1 MRTTYFRTGG
11 GSLAVL
17 AMLASIQTASAAAT
31 PSTTQPPGVAR
42 ISDVG
47 GNVAITRSDSA
58 QTVAARAN
66 APLLT
71 SDALSTGANG
81 RAEVQ
86 LDDQTFIRQDS
97 GAQARLAQA
106 GARGNA
112 FQLAS
117 GTAELRRFAN
127 EPSSAAIDTPSI
139 SVRPQA
145 ASAFR
150 VSVRDGE
157 TFVTPTSGR
166 VELVGAHIDRVI
178 QPGNTFVVR
187 GSAAAPQFTTIATV
201 PNARFDQ
208 WVARRDRLEDGYN
221 GFGLANN
228 GLVGVSQL
236 NAYGRWVSTRQYG
249 QVWVPNGV
257 GNTWAPYQN
266 GQWTWEPYYGYTWV
280 GNEPWGW
287 APYHYG
293 RWFNSSTVP
302 GSGWAWVPGVETTTT
317 TVTSYPAVYNPPPA
331 IYQPGS
337 YYPNGYYSNG
347 YYPNGYYQNGY
358 PGSVTSSLWMPATVA
373 FLDLMAQQNGGASNG
388 LLTGLFAGLL
398 GGYPAAYG
406 NTYPSY
412 YGTAYPANVNVA
424 WVPLAPNEPA
434 YPWWG
439 TWQTAPSW
447 TTTTYTSAPQVTVN
461 NYYRYVTVENVT
473 RIYRNV
479 VVPNAV
485 TVVSARNFA
494 AGRFADRIAFANL
507 RDSLRTIAVVRNA
520 LPIMPTAANLRI
532 GAPISGPARPAS
544 FAAFPAVARVPAF
557 TAVRPALAETVRK
570 AYQLPETRAQ
580 LAAVEQ
586 PRPIEQARSIEQPRR
601 PVTPPMIRPRDYA
614 PPPAQRAPR
623 ASAPERPYAAPRP
636 VAARPPQQRHVAPA
650 PRAAADA
657 KSGGAQSHHHDE
669 Q

>member
-31 PSTTQPPGVAR
+31 TSTPQPPGVAR
-42 ISDVG
+42 ISDAG
-47 GNVAITRSDSA
+47 GNVAITRSDST
-58 QTVAARAN
+58 QSVAARTN

-86 LDDQTFIRQDS
+86 LDDQTFVRQDS

-106 GARGNA
+106 GARGNRL
-112 FQLAS
+112 QLAS
-117 GTAELRRFAN
+117 GTVELRRFAKDR
-127 EPSSAAIDTPSI
+127 SSAAIDTPSI

-150 VSVRDGE
+150 VSVRGGE

-166 VELVGAHIDRVI
+166 VELVGAHIDRII

-187 GSAAAPQFTTIATV
+187 GSAAAPQLTTIATEQ
-201 PNARFDQ
+201 NAGFDQ
-208 WVARRDRLEDGYN
+208 WVAERDRLEDGYN
-221 GFGLANN
+221 GFGLANS

-236 NAYGRWVSTRQYG
+236 NSYGRWVTTRQYG

-257 GNTWAPYQN
+257 SNTWAPYQN

-293 RWFNSSTVP
+293 RWFNSSSIP
-302 GSGWAWVPGVETTTT
+302 GSGWAWVPGAQTT
-317 TVTSYPAVYNPPPA
+317 TVPSYPTVYNPPVV
-331 IYQPGS
+331 YQPGS
-337 YYPNGYYSNG
+337 YYAGGYYPSGYYQNGYNPSG
-347 YYPNGYYQNGY
+347 YYPNGY
-358 PGSVTSSLWMPATVA
+358 PGDVASSLWMPATVA

-388 LLTGLFAGLL
+388 LLTGLLAGLL
-398 GGYPAAYG
+398 GGYGSPYATAYLAYGYPAAYG
-406 NTYPSY
+406 NTYPPY

-447 TTTTYTSAPQVTVN
+447 TTTAYTSAPQVTVN
-461 NYYRYVTVENVT
+461 NYYRYVTVQNVT
-473 RIYRNV
+473 RIYR
-479 VVPNAV
+479 
-485 TVVSARNFA
+485 
-494 AGRFADRIAFANL
+494 
-507 RDSLRTIAVVRNA
+507 
-520 LPIMPTAANLRI
+520 
-532 GAPISGPARPAS
+532 
-544 FAAFPAVARVPAF
+544 
-557 TAVRPALAETVRK
+557 
-570 AYQLPETRAQ
+570 
-580 LAAVEQ
+580 
-586 PRPIEQARSIEQPRR
+586 
-601 PVTPPMIRPRDYA
+601 
-614 PPPAQRAPR
+614 
-623 ASAPERPYAAPRP
+623 
-636 VAARPPQQRHVAPA
+636 
-650 PRAAADA
+650 
-657 KSGGAQSHHHDE
+657 
-669 Q
+669 